1 MLPSLRLLIA
11 AMLATVVVLMC
22 GFGVFATF
30 RISHDPIAHLPAAA
44 APSQLFADTEAA
56 VSTVAAAG
64 ESVSQHF
71 EFDVATGASEQPA
84 PEAPIAEQD
93 AAAEFAGDERPVA
106 VPSGATKD
114 AEWRADRDADNVF
127 AVGAAI
133 PPELPAPASLP
144 VGQWASS
151 ADTASDFSPPQPPES
166 EEKPSTAIT
175 DKAIDATAATPIVT
189 TENGPGS
196 RQIFANAP
204 SGKTLAALNPETEPT
219 AGAHPA
225 VAPPPDDRRSRGEP
239 ERRPSP
245 AAARRSMSHRAP
257 ATTRDEP
264 RRIER
269 PVRRLS
275 AAVMVKPRR
284 LRVAVARTVRAVTFT
299 APYYTHYAR
308 SAPLDYGYG
317 QGASTGQEEAA
328 ARQVVRLR
336 AARLAARRANS
347 AVGGPFVTPSQ

>member
-64 ESVSQHF
+64 EGVSQHF
-71 EFDVATGASEQPA
+71 EFDVATGASGQPA

-151 ADTASDFSPPQPPES
+151 ADTASDFS
-166 EEKPSTAIT
+166 
-175 DKAIDATAATPIVT
+175 
-189 TENGPGS
+189 
-196 RQIFANAP
+196 
-204 SGKTLAALNPETEPT
+204 
-219 AGAHPA
+219 
-225 VAPPPDDRRSRGEP
+225 RRSRP
-239 ERRPSP
+239 SQKRSRPPPSP
-245 AAARRSMSHRAP
+245 TKPSMRR
-257 ATTRDEP
+257 
-264 RRIER
+264 
-269 PVRRLS
+269 
-275 AAVMVKPRR
+275 
-284 LRVAVARTVRAVTFT
+284 
-299 APYYTHYAR
+299 
-308 SAPLDYGYG
+308 
-317 QGASTGQEEAA
+317 
-328 ARQVVRLR
+328 RQR
-336 AARLAARRANS
+336 
-347 AVGGPFVTPSQ
+347 Q

>member
-1 MLPSLRLLIA
+1 
-11 AMLATVVVLMC
+11 
-22 GFGVFATF
+22 VFATF

-64 ESVSQHF
+64 EGVSQHF

-151 ADTASDFSPPQPPES
+151 ADTASDFSPPQSPES

>member
-64 ESVSQHF
+64 EGVSQHL

-284 LRVAVARTVRAVTFT
+284 LRVAVARTVRAVRFT

>member
-1 MLPSLRLLIA
+1 MR
-11 AMLATVVVLMC
+11 

-56 VSTVAAAG
+56 GSTVAAAG
-64 ESVSQHF
+64 EDVSQHF
-71 EFDVATGASEQPA
+71 EFDIPTGASGQPA

-114 AEWRADRDADNVF
+114 DEWRTDRDADNAF

-175 DKAIDATAATPIVT
+175 DKAIDATAATPILT
-189 TENGPGS
+189 TENAPGG
-196 RQIFANAP
+196 RQIYANAP
-204 SGKTLAALNPETEPT
+204 SGKTLAGLNPETEPA

-239 ERRPSP
+239 ERRLRHRLQPH
-245 AAARRSMSHRAP
+245 AAASA
-257 ATTRDEP
+257 
-264 RRIER
+264 IER
-269 PVRRLS
+269 PR
-275 AAVMVKPRR
+275 PPG
-284 LRVAVARTVRAVTFT
+284 TN
-299 APYYTHYAR
+299 
-308 SAPLDYGYG
+308 
-317 QGASTGQEEAA
+317 
-328 ARQVVRLR
+328 R
-336 AARLAARRANS
+336 AASNGRCA
-347 AVGGPFVTPSQ
+347 G

>member
-1 MLPSLRLLIA
+1 MVPSLRLLIA

-64 ESVSQHF
+64 EGVSQHF

-196 RQIFANAP
+196 RHIFANAP

-219 AGAHPA
+219 AGAHP
-225 VAPPPDDRRSRGEP
+225 RRSRHRRMIGEVGANP
-239 ERRPSP
+239 RGGHRLQPH
-245 AAARRSMSHRAP
+245 AAA
-257 ATTRDEP
+257 
-264 RRIER
+264 
-269 PVRRLS
+269 
-275 AAVMVKPRR
+275 
-284 LRVAVARTVRAVTFT
+284 
-299 APYYTHYAR
+299 
-308 SAPLDYGYG
+308 
-317 QGASTGQEEAA
+317 
-328 ARQVVRLR
+328 
-336 AARLAARRANS
+336 
-347 AVGGPFVTPSQ
+347 